1 MRKHHLVATL
11 VCIVLLI
18 LSSTWAKSSGGKAHA
33 TKSIQCFPN
42 CTPCFCAEGNWNMPI
57 NWYTTLWALIYIPDT
72 KGSWPDFGTKWLLL
86 VFPLSTVFDAAARK
100 QTEFWSPAFA
110 RCFATLSRRRQ
121 PWWQR
126 GVSVCACVCAC
137 VMHACRLGCSSGATH
152 VVLHKQED
160 TAATARR
167 LHNQRTFPS
176 YSRRMIF
183 LATCCQTVA
192 FRWRGF
198 KGTWKES
205 IVSVCFNFLFQ
216 NCAFSHVLFIFVW
229 DIFVKFYQ
237 NDQSPN
243 QLIH

>member
-18 LSSTWAKSSGGKAHA
+18 LSSTWAKSSVGKAHA

-192 FRWRGF
+192 FRWRGS
-198 KGTWKES
+198 KAPERS
-205 IVSVCFNFLFQ
+205 QLFQ
-216 NCAFSHVLFIFVW
+216 FVSISCFRIVLFRMCCSYLFGTFLSNSIKTIKV
-229 DIFVKFYQ
+229 
-237 NDQSPN
+237 
-243 QLIH
+243 LIS